1 MYYFVTF
8 CQKYL
13 VKPKK
18 SSIFAVCFAD
28 FLTETHCISLFYSK
42 KQ

>member
-13 VKPKK
+13 VKLKK
-18 SSIFAVCFAD
+18 SSIFAVYFAD
-28 FLTETHCISLFYSK
+28 FLIDEC
-42 KQ
+42 